1 MISHFYV
8 FFKKNLA
15 LSLALSIVIIV
26 LYRFV
31 PVLNLQLKY
40 LFIILFFFLFTL
52 LAHYIVLVLTLKKI
66 NRFFNYFMIATMVK
80 LIVYCGIIIVYLF
93 NFRDDA
99 KPFAIVFLVSYI
111 GYTFIEAASLQKFVR
126 KK

>member
-15 LSLALSIVIIV
+15 LSLTLSAILIV
-26 LYRFV
+26 LYSFV
-31 PVLNLQLKY
+31 PALNLQLKY

-52 LAHYIVLVLTLKKI
+52 FAHYIVLKLTFKKI
-66 NRFFNYFMIATMVK
+66 NKFFNYFMIATMVK

-93 NFRDDA
+93 NFRENA

-111 GYTFIEAASLQKFVR
+111 GYTFIEAASLQKFV
-126 KK
+126 KKK